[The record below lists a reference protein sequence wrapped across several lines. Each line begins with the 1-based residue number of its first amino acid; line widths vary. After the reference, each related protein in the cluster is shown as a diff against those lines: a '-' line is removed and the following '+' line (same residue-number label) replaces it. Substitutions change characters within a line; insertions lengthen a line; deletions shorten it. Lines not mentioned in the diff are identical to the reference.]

1 MASRMKT
8 IKKGFQVETRNLL
21 FLPKGYRSDRKYP
34 MVTALHGMG
43 MNADEFAELLAPL
56 QDLPIILFVPEGVH
70 PFEIRAGGRMRIGRA
85 WYLYTGD
92 ETEFVQ
98 SMSSSGRHL
107 RTLVDRVIAEH
118 RVDPERRVLL
128 GFSQGGYFAGYLG
141 VKNSSRITGLVVM
154 AARVKDEVLEKELA
168 RASGLQ
174 VLLVHGKKDRAV
186 PFSAAK
192 KSMAA
197 LEDAGLDVELK
208 AYDCGHHVT
217 AEQVRDVAVWLKQV
231 FGLR

>member
-43 MNADEFAELLAPL
+43 MNADEFADLLAPL
-56 QDLPIILFVPEGVH
+56 AELPIILFVPEGVH

-92 ETEFVQ
+92 EAGFVQ
-98 SMSSSGRHL
+98 SMSTSGRHL

-141 VKNSSRITGLVVM
+141 IRNAARITGLVVM

-168 RASGLQ
+168 RVSDLR
-174 VLLVHGKKDRAV
+174 VLLVHGRKDRAV

-192 KSMAA
+192 KSASA
-197 LEDAGLDVELK
+197 LEAAGLDVELR

-217 AEQVRDVAVWLKQV
+217 AEQVRDVKAWLRKV
-231 FGLR
+231 FALK